1 MFKGGAQMTNLVR
14 WEPFRDL
21 ISLREAMDRLF
32 EESFV
37 QPRAEWPAPVGA
49 GALAVDMY
57 ETDDAIVV
65 KSAIPGIKPEDLD
78 ISITSDTLTIKGE
91 TKVEEELKEEQFIRQ
106 ERRYG
111 SFCRS
116 LIIPMPVVAGEAEAE
131 FENGIL
137 TLTLP
142 KAEEVKPKA
151 IKVKAKGK

>member
-1 MFKGGAQMTNLVR
+1 MAHLVR

-32 EESFV
+32 EESFIR
-37 QPRAEWPAPVGA
+37 PRAGWLAPLGA

-57 ETDDAIVV
+57 ETDQDVV
-65 KSAIPGIKPEDLD
+65 IKSSVPGVKAEDID
-78 ISITSDTLTIKGE
+78 ITITGDTLTIKGE
-91 TKVEEELKEEQFIRQ
+91 TKAEEKVEKANYVRQ

-111 SFCRS
+111 AFSRS
-116 LIIPMPVVAGEAEAE
+116 VTLPTTIVAEKAKAE
-131 FENGIL
+131 FENGVL

-151 IKVKAKGK
+151 IRVKAK